1 MIKSTVDNS
10 TKKRKSLAVT
20 FRHSF
25 VLIVVFSLISTII
38 TYLLSML
45 LFNFA
50 LNSEK
55 INPANYYENKI
66 PVIEKY
72 VESNGIDVLKRDSE
86 TELKNIVKG
95 YDFFYQVVDINNEEK
110 YTNFDKKV
118 FNDKSEFQKSI
129 NKTTSKNNYYVNSI
143 PIFNKEGKLEG
154 AVLIMYKI

>member
-1 MIKSTVDNS
+1 MINSALDNS
-10 TKKRKSLAVT
+10 IKKRKSLAAT
-20 FRHSF
+20 FRRSF

-66 PVIEKY
+66 PAIEKY

-95 YDFFYQVVDINNEEK
+95 YDFFYQVVDINNEKK

-129 NKTTSKNNYYVNSI
+129 NKTISKNNYYVNSI
-143 PIFNKEGKLEG
+143 P
-154 AVLIMYKI
+154 Y

>member
-1 MIKSTVDNS
+1 MTNSALDNS
-10 TKKRKSLAVT
+10 IKKRKSLAAT
-20 FRHSF
+20 FRRSF

-66 PVIEKY
+66 PAIEKY

-110 YTNFDKKV
+110 YTNFDKKCSMIRV
-118 FNDKSEFQKSI
+118 NFRNQLIRQFQKI
-129 NKTTSKNNYYVNSI
+129 I
-143 PIFNKEGKLEG
+143 
-154 AVLIMYKI
+154 IM